1 MGECSGAD
9 FVDEHMELRV
19 ASVFIVLVLSAIGVF
34 FPLLGL
40 KNHIFHIPK
49 ILLFA
54 VRFFGSG
61 VIVATAFIHLLGDA
75 SEYLSEPC
83 LGGIWQEYP
92 WATAFCLMGVWIMFT
107 IELCVSEYVKHKGLK
122 RLDGCSGC
130 AELVLDEDSAE
141 PHTDPYHQSRRPL
154 LHLHPAEQHLHLHQL
169 EDLGASKSVQ
179 FAAAE
184 KMNTSLSETL
194 ERDMEAATASD
205 LSESTYRVLVSIFI
219 LEFGIVFHSVFVGLS
234 LAIAQD
240 EFRTLLVAIS
250 FHQFFEGM
258 GLGARF
264 AGAIWPKNQHWVP
277 WALGLAFALTTP
289 TGVAVG
295 LGVRHTYSE
304 DSREALLTVGIFNS
318 FCSGILIYNGLV
330 DLMSQDFIHGD
341 FLRACRW
348 KKVAF
353 AYSMLTLGCLL
364 MALIGKWA

>member
-1 MGECSGAD
+1 MTECLTAD
-9 FVDEHMELRV
+9 FTDEHMALRV
-19 ASVFIVLVLSAIGVF
+19 GSVFIVLVLSAIGVF

-75 SEYLSEPC
+75 AEYLANEC
-83 LGGIWQEYP
+83 LGGVWQDYP

-130 AELVLDEDSAE
+130 AELVLDEESE
-141 PHTDPYHQSRRPL
+141 PHTDPYHQNNARALQS
-154 LHLHPAEQHLHLHQL
+154 HGEHLHLHQL
-169 EDLGASKSVQ
+169 EDMGHKKVE
-179 FAAAE
+179 FE
-184 KMNTSLSETL
+184 KVNTSGSDSLD
-194 ERDMEAATASD
+194 RDMEAATASD

-240 EFRTLLVAIS
+240 EFKTLLVAIS

-295 LGVRHTYSE
+295 LGVRHSYSE
-304 DSREALLTVGIFNS
+304 DSRESLLTVGIFNS
-318 FCSGILIYNGLV
+318 FCSGILIYNGMV

-341 FLRACRW
+341 FLRNCRW

-353 AYSMLTLGCLL
+353 AYSMLSLGCLL
-364 MALIGKWA
+364 MAFIGKWA